1 MRVIFSIVNV
11 SHIILILNEE
21 IGSKRNTL
29 KIIVS
34 EISGFLRCFLLK
46 HPAGTSKESDKCD
59 FSKDSDIA
67 PLTLGSME
75 NATYSIS
82 HRKPILVKIWWKYI
96 YEKIC
101 KGMEIRPTLR
111 HLRIQ

>member
-1 MRVIFSIVNV
+1 MKSYKFRYI
-11 SHIILILNEE
+11 
-21 IGSKRNTL
+21 L
-29 KIIVS
+29 KIIA
-34 EISGFLRCFLLK
+34 LQ

-67 PLTLGSME
+67 PLTLGCME
-75 NATYSIS
+75 NATYFIS
-82 HRKPILVKIWWKYI
+82 HRKPILVKIWGKYI